1 MFLNPTSFFDSI
13 FQIETL
19 LRMFSDSGSTDD
31 AVLELGFRYELINVK
46 SGETSKK
53 VFWSIIKK
61 LCCKFLKEFSRSVR
75 LLYHTKAIVSVWT
88 FIRWTYDIS
97 LRVY

>member
-1 MFLNPTSFFDSI
+1 MFLNPSSFSDSI

-46 SGETSKK
+46 SGRHPRKC
-53 VFWSIIKK
+53 FGQ
-61 LCCKFLKEFSRSVR
+61 
-75 LLYHTKAIVSVWT
+75 
-88 FIRWTYDIS
+88 
-97 LRVY
+97 